1 MQRYFI
7 EQSKQEVTAAPAF
20 SIKGEDVH
28 HIATVMRMSPGDEV
42 ICCAK
47 DGHEAKCRI
56 ESVTKEEVLLSVI
69 EWTGETRELPV
80 QIHIANGLPKGDKL
94 EWIIQKGTELGASS
108 FIPFQASRSV
118 VKLDEKKAKK
128 KRERWAKIAKEA
140 REQSHRNAIP
150 DVAPVHTFQRLLE
163 SLEDFDK
170 CVVAYEESSKQGET
184 SRFQSV
190 LKSLSEGSSVLMV
203 FGPEG
208 GFTEEEIEALKEKGA
223 LACGLGPRILRA
235 ETAPLYALAAV
246 SYHTELLRGE

>member
-94 EWIIQKGTELGASS
+94 EWIIQKRDRARCKLVYS
-108 FIPFQASRSV
+108 FSG
-118 VKLDEKKAKK
+118 
-128 KRERWAKIAKEA
+128 IA
-140 REQSHRNAIP
+140 
-150 DVAPVHTFQRLLE
+150 
-163 SLEDFDK
+163 
-170 CVVAYEESSKQGET
+170 
-184 SRFQSV
+184 
-190 LKSLSEGSSVLMV
+190 
-203 FGPEG
+203 
-208 GFTEEEIEALKEKGA
+208 
-223 LACGLGPRILRA
+223 LRC
-235 ETAPLYALAAV
+235 
-246 SYHTELLRGE
+246 

>member
-69 EWTGETRELPV
+69 EWTGK
-80 QIHIANGLPKGDKL
+80 HANCP
-94 EWIIQKGTELGASS
+94 
-108 FIPFQASRSV
+108 SRSILQTAFQKEISWNGSFKRDRARCKLVYSFSGIAPV
-118 VKLDEKKAKK
+118 VKLDEKGKE

-140 REQSHRNAIP
+140 AEQSHRNAIP

-208 GFTEEEIEALKEKGA
+208 GFTEEEIEALKKR
-223 LACGLGPRILRA
+223 CPRLRA
-235 ETAPLYALAAV
+235 RSADLKGGNSSAV
-246 SYHTELLRGE
+246 RVGGSFLSYRVIKR

>member
-7 EQSKQEVTAAPAF
+7 EQSKQEVTAAPVF

-69 EWTGETRELPV
+69 EWTGKTRELPV

-118 VKLDEKKAKK
+118 VKLDEKRQRKSGKGGRKSPRKPQNSPTETRFPMWRRFTRFNVCLRALRTSINVSLHTKSHQSKARQAGFNPCSKACRKDHPCSWCLVLKADFQKMKLRRLKK
-128 KRERWAKIAKEA
+128 KEPSPA
-140 REQSHRNAIP
+140 
-150 DVAPVHTFQRLLE
+150 
-163 SLEDFDK
+163 
-170 CVVAYEESSKQGET
+170 G
-184 SRFQSV
+184 SV
-190 LKSLSEGSSVLMV
+190 RGS
-203 FGPEG
+203 
-208 GFTEEEIEALKEKGA
+208 
-223 LACGLGPRILRA
+223 
-235 ETAPLYALAAV
+235 
-246 SYHTELLRGE
+246 